1 LKQIYLGLAI
11 HNHQPLGNFP
21 WVFERAYEQAYLPMV
36 DALERHPDVCLSLHY
51 SGCLIDWLEQNHPE
65 FFDLLARL
73 VDRRQVEIMGGA
85 YYEPVLPS
93 IPDADKLGQI
103 DKMAGFIKRRFGTKF
118 TGLWLAERVW
128 EPHLPKV
135 LAEAG
140 VEWTMVDD
148 NALKSVGMEHGD
160 LFGYYL
166 TEEQGFSVKV
176 FPISKRLRYS
186 IPWHDVD
193 EVLSYLDG
201 ESSDRENKIAILG
214 DDGEKFGIWPGTYD
228 YCWQKGWVD
237 RFFTALEAKQD
248 WLHTITLGE
257 YAHQFLPKGRIYLP
271 CASYDE
277 MLEWS
282 LPADKSW
289 EYNNIKRQLEDEE
302 RQNITQF
309 MYSGMWRNFL
319 VKYPEINRMHKK
331 MLRVHKKVYQAG
343 AISKGDCGLQDLWK
357 AQCNC
362 PYWHGVFGGI
372 YLADIR
378 ATNYSYL
385 VQAERRADSI
395 IYQPRSWLAKAFR
408 SSSSWLEWQ
417 KLDFD
422 GDGSEELLVD
432 SDLFSVYLSP
442 AEGGSI
448 FEWDLRRHNYNVL
461 STLAR
466 RPEAY
471 HKALTEPTIQKQTG
485 EVGAIPSIHDLIRV
499 KEEDFSG
506 HLVYDRYLRSSLID
520 HFFGKSTNLEE
531 FANQSYVE
539 LGDFAAQPYNLFV
552 DHTGGELKI
561 LLKRSGILR
570 VQSKN
575 IPFEVQ
581 KEIRL
586 VAGEKKLDISYQLK
600 NMSDSSVQA
609 VFGSEWNL
617 NLLGGGHNEQAYYRV
632 PGAVLDDHHLDSC
645 GELADVESISLGNRQ
660 LGIELELTARPK
672 IRLWRFPVES
682 ISNSECGIERIYQ
695 QSCLLA
701 MLRLNLPP
709 GGMEK
714 FNLVWLV
721 KTPIV

>member
-1 LKQIYLGLAI
+1 MKQIYLGLAI

-21 WVFERAYEQAYLPMV
+21 WVFEQAYQQAYLPMV
-36 DALERHPDVCLSLHY
+36 EALERHPAVRLSLHY

-65 FFDLLARL
+65 FFGPLAQL
-73 VDRRQVEIMGGA
+73 VSRHQVEIMGGA
-85 YYEPVLPS
+85 YYEPILSS
-93 IPDADKLGQI
+93 IPDADKAGQI
-103 DKMAGFIKRRFGTKF
+103 DKMAVFLKQRFGTEPD
-118 TGLWLAERVW
+118 GLWLAERVW
-128 EPHLPKV
+128 EPHLPKI

-140 VEWTMVDD
+140 MHWTMVDD
-148 NALKSVGMEHGD
+148 NAFKSLGLDEEG

-176 FPISKRLRYS
+176 FPISQRLRYS

-193 EVLSYLDG
+193 EVISYLDS
-201 ESSDRENKIAILG
+201 EASDKEGKIAILG
-214 DDGEKFGIWPGTYD
+214 DDGEKFGIWPGTYE

-237 RFFTALEAKQD
+237 RFFTALAANQD
-248 WLHTITLGE
+248 WLHTIPLGE
-257 YAHQFLPKGRIYLP
+257 YAHRFPNRGRIYLP

-289 EYNNIKRQLEDEE
+289 EYTNLKHQLEAEGRHD
-302 RQNITQF
+302 ITQF
-309 MYSGMWRNFL
+309 MYSGLWRNFL

-331 MLRVHKKVYQAG
+331 MLRVHHKVYQAC
-343 AISKGDCGLQDLWK
+343 AISKGDCGLQELWK

-372 YLADIR
+372 YLTDIR
-378 ATNYSYL
+378 ASTYSYL
-385 VQAERRADSI
+385 VQAESSADSI
-395 IYQPRSWLAKAFR
+395 IHQPRSWLAKAFR
-408 SSSSWLEWQ
+408 SSSSWLGCQ

-448 FEWDLRRHNYNVL
+448 FEWDIRRHNYNVL

-471 HKALTEPTIQKQTG
+471 HKALTEPSSEEQTG
-485 EVGAIPSIHDLIRV
+485 ERGVIPSIHDLIKV
-499 KEEDFSG
+499 KDEDSLG
-506 HLVYDRYLRSSLID
+506 NLIYDRYLRYSLID
-520 HFFGKSTNLEE
+520 HFFGPSTNLEE

-539 LGDFAAQPYNLFV
+539 LGNFATQPYDFFV
-552 DHTGGELKI
+552 EQKGDELKI
-561 LLKRSGILR
+561 LLKRRGILNI
-570 VQSKN
+570 QSKN
-575 IPFEVQ
+575 LPFEVQ

-586 VAGEKKLDISYQLK
+586 VAGEEKVDIRYQLK
-600 NMSDSSVQA
+600 NVSGSSIQA

-632 PGAVLDDHHLDSC
+632 PGVILDDHHLDSC
-645 GELADVESISLGNRQ
+645 GELTDVESISLGNRQ
-660 LGIELELTARPK
+660 LVIELELTVSPK
-672 IRLWRFPVES
+672 MKLWCFPVES
-682 ISNSECGIERIYQ
+682 ISNSEGGIERIYQ
-695 QSCLLA
+695 ESCLVA
-701 MLRLNLPP
+701 MLRLDLPP

-721 KTPIV
+721 KPPIV